1 MIRLMELA
9 FPWKASLLAIV
20 STISR
25 YCLMRLLPLF
35 IRTAR
40 WCSER
45 RMHVHCLQDNTDPP
59 WAR

>member
-1 MIRLMELA
+1 MALA
-9 FPWKASLLAIV
+9 FPWAGSLLAIV
-20 STISR
+20 STISNSF
-25 YCLMRLLPLF
+25 LMRLLPLF

-45 RMHVHCLQDNTDPP
+45 RKHVHCLQENTDPP